1 MSNESNNNDEDEI
14 KTKTTIYAKEKE
26 SINTSRNYNS
36 PERKVRI
43 NARRLSMME
52 ISKVPSS
59 KEDATDSTNRER
71 INKET
76 LKKGLSK
83 RMTVFPKKKK
93 GKKKKKKEQ
102 EPVLLTEVKPPV
114 IPIKV
119 EEEKKESITHKYL
132 REKLEKLNFSK
143 NLQIGINSGFD
154 KVNLNI
160 KENIVDNFNIKEKK
174 INLQDI
180 LNKQKKTSDLNM
192 NIKNGININLN
203 KESIIRLKHLKANE
217 NNIKNK
223 LHKIEQ
229 SEKLM
234 ESEEPLKNDIVTLNI
249 RKNNLKKI
257 NSMKNELL
265 TQLKYNSSIISE
277 TIDKEKNVNRNL
289 LIQNYNNHSNKN
301 EICPYTKHFSL
312 SEDQEKFNK
321 YLIKKQKEEKIKR
334 EKIQNELKK
343 SNSKKSKEI
352 KLNEQKLIE
361 KQKEHLKELKKKE
374 KEFFDK
380 LKEKNNIILEKSIK
394 NIDKTIKKQ
403 EKDYLFYQA
412 KQKFEN
418 NEKKLVDKV
427 NLIKKDSLVTKK
439 ELEELATK
447 RNERKKILEED
458 LSERKLNLIKMWQH
472 RSQNLPIYRHPLVNV
487 LEDEHLD
494 TIENEQEKQ
503 EQKEKNKQIKL
514 NYQPPKVKVDLKLKQ
529 LREKKILMSHK
540 DSVTQ
545 TEVQNKN
552 RFLKNLNFMANII
565 EAAKEENKERKNRN
579 IKTEK
584 NIDINK
590 NKKIRLI
597 KSLDS
602 KENNNTKKHNYQLHP
617 KPEKPIDYLK
627 EIMKEK
633 KGNKN
638 KEKKEQGVGEILV
651 ELKGDNTI
659 NGRNQII
666 DTFDM
671 IKSKTDAIDQKVNEK
686 KEVMKVKGGYI
697 NNTNIGD
704 EVGNLLIES
713 IQTKLS
719 LLNKLKGK

>member
-93 GKKKKKKEQ
+93 GKNKKKKEQ

-234 ESEEPLKNDIVTLNI
+234 ESEEPLNNDIVTLNV

-277 TIDKEKNVNRNL
+277 TIDKDKNINRNL

-301 EICPYTKHFSL
+301 EICPYIKHFSL

-458 LSERKLNLIKMWQH
+458 LTERKLNLIKMWQH

-565 EAAKEENKERKNRN
+565 EAAKEENKEKKNRN

-638 KEKKEQGVGEILV
+638 KEKKEQGVGDILV

-659 NGRNQII
+659 KGRNQII